1 MRRGATR
8 LPFLAFVASGDL
20 THSAMDFTVLD
31 ARVYGDVAVV
41 LAHGTNQGKWRGEP
55 FISDEWVTDVFV
67 RRPGGWRCALSALTP
82 NYAAAHEDDVDSL
95 YRRVREA
102 GANIT
107 ADLEDHSYG
116 GRSFSADDP
125 EGHAW
130 TFGQTIREV
139 APEDWGAVAT

>member
-1 MRRGATR
+1 MGRDS
-8 LPFLAFVASGDL
+8 FLAFVASGDL

-31 ARVYGDVAVV
+31 ARVYGDVAVI

-67 RRPGGWRCALSALTP
+67 RRPG
-82 NYAAAHEDDVDSL
+82 
-95 YRRVREA
+95 
-102 GANIT
+102 
-107 ADLEDHSYG
+107 DLEDHSYG
-116 GRSFSADDP
+116 GRSFSSDDP